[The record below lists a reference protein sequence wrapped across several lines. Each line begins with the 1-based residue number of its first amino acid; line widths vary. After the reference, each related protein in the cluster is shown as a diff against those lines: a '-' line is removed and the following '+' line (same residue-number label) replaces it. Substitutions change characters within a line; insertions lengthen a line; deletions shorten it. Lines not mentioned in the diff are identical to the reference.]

1 MKYNV
6 SIKRVSGR
14 LNESVLPSK
23 SLVINSRT
31 KKSAREVLAE
41 ASKYYKKKYGLVIE
55 SADIETNDTKNFFE
69 ELRKTV
75 SAQNERSAWGR
86 GVKEYALEM
95 IDNLEEYDHGKVPAD
110 FAELKKMALNG
121 ASDWYQASE
130 GGSWLIYNEE
140 IAERLCSPSELKKV
154 ANGSRR
160 PNARES
166 WLDVQARAL
175 NGAFKRVY
183 RAAYDIWKKR

>member
-55 SADIETNDTKNFFE
+55 SADVETNDI
-69 ELRKTV
+69 
-75 SAQNERSAWGR
+75 S
-86 GVKEYALEM
+86 
-95 IDNLEEYDHGKVPAD
+95 
-110 FAELKKMALNG
+110 
-121 ASDWYQASE
+121 
-130 GGSWLIYNEE
+130 
-140 IAERLCSPSELKKV
+140 
-154 ANGSRR
+154 
-160 PNARES
+160 
-166 WLDVQARAL
+166 
-175 NGAFKRVY
+175 
-183 RAAYDIWKKR
+183 

>member
-14 LNESVLPSK
+14 LNESALPSK
-23 SLVINSRT
+23 NLVINSKT

-55 SADIETNDTKNFFE
+55 SADVESTDTKNFFE
-69 ELRKTV
+69 ELRQSV
-75 SAQNERSAWGR
+75 SSERVRSAWTK

-110 FAELKKMALNG
+110 FSELKKMALNG
-121 ASDWYQASE
+121 ARDWFQASE
-130 GGSWLIYNEE
+130 GGSWLIYNED
-140 IAERLCSPSELKKV
+140 IAERLCSPSELKKT
-154 ANGSRR
+154 ANGRR
-160 PNARES
+160 QPSSRES

-175 NGAFKRVY
+175 GQAFKLVY
-183 RAAYDIWKKR
+183 RAASTVWKNR